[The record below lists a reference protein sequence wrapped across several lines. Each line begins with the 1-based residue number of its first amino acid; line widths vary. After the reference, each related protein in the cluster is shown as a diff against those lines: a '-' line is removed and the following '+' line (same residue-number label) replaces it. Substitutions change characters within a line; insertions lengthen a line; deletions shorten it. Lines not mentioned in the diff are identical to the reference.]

1 MFLALL
7 RGLEVGDE
15 AINDGFVLRIGQGKM
30 DTVGVEIACASTA
43 NAAYASSVE
52 RIWKEKSHNTHPPEA
67 PVMSASRPASSLF
80 TDIAGGP
87 ARIQNQP
94 NDPDRILGEAMF
106 SSARFAIANNEFR
119 MVELQ

>member
-1 MFLALL
+1 VFLALL

-15 AINDGFVLRIGQGKM
+15 AINGGFVLRIGQGKM
-30 DTVGVEIACASTA
+30 DSIGVEIACASTA

-52 RIWKEKSHNTHPPEA
+52 RIWKEKNHNTYPPEA

-80 TDIAGGP
+80 TDIAGEP

-94 NDPDRILGEAMF
+94 NDLDRIPGEAML